1 MATSN
6 RDNHDVPYWK
16 KCLSG
21 FIDFIVEVFAYFLAF
36 VAFIGV
42 IFYIFLRITTTNG
55 QPIEMAMV
63 TAVLAGITLAGG
75 LVRGGITGM
84 SFHLQRIGA
93 LYLIATIGFLVF
105 GFHVTIDGALPS
117 DREPLIY
124 WYIVIV
130 MGVTLYGGA
139 IAFAIAT
146 AWLAFLSR
154 RFFIDKP
161 LVDETQNQKK
171 SSYTVVELIGKG
183 LDIVEHIIKQKTK
196 GGKPE
201 S

>member
-1 MATSN
+1 MPNVN
-6 RDNHDVPYWK
+6 RDNPDVRNRK
-16 KCLSG
+16 RRLSK
-21 FIDFIVEVFAYFLAF
+21 FIDDVVWSFSYLLATA
-36 VAFIGV
+36 AFIGV
-42 IFYIFLRITTTNG
+42 VFYIFLRITSADG
-55 QPIEMAMV
+55 HPIEMATV

-75 LVRGGITGM
+75 FARGGITGM

-93 LYLIATIGFLVF
+93 LYLVATIGLLVF

-117 DREPLIY
+117 DRDPVVY
-124 WYIVIV
+124 WYIVII

-139 IAFAIAT
+139 IAFAVAT
-146 AWLAFLSR
+146 GWLAFLLR
-154 RFFIDKP
+154 RFFSKP
-161 LVDETQNQKK
+161 LADEAQNQKK
-171 SSYTVVELIGKG
+171 ASYTVVELIGKG

>member
-6 RDNHDVPYWK
+6 RDNHDVPSRK
-16 KCLSG
+16 NRLSNI
-21 FIDFIVEVFAYFLAF
+21 IDNLAWSFSYFLAMTT
-36 VAFIGV
+36 FIGV
-42 IFYIFLRITTTNG
+42 IFYIFLRIVKTG
-55 QPIEMAMV
+55 AQPIEMAIV
-63 TAVLAGITLAGG
+63 TAILASIMLAGG
-75 LVRGGITGM
+75 FVQGVSNDM

-93 LYLIATIGFLVF
+93 LYLVATIGFLVF
-105 GFHVTIDGALPS
+105 GFHVTIDGALPNER
-117 DREPLIY
+117 DPFMY

-146 AWLAFLSR
+146 GWLAFLLR
-154 RFFIDKP
+154 RFFKKPLADKP
-161 LVDETQNQKK
+161 QTQKK
-171 SSYTVVELIGKG
+171 SSYTVVELIGKS
-183 LDIVEHIIKQKTK
+183 LDIAEHIIKQKTI